1 MKIWSLP
8 LKKGRWT
15 WRIWRTRR
23 TASHSEMFWQDPP
36 ALCPFGQSECSE
48 YCNGWTKGNSSVR
61 SQTISNADSSIFS
74 IHINREKI
82 AKQRKFKK
90 PDGVM
95 VHNWVHSSLWW
106 WCRRPRSRRRTTSQA
121 GFWLIKKEWVKRQ
134 CQCSGWWKCCW
145 FPLACQVGLQRPWR
159 PASEKKIGGL
169 GAGEVKHG
177 SKYKKS
183 PQHGERA
190 RKSWDALFEASKDHW
205 HTIYIDDPDI
215 PVVLAMED

>member
-23 TASHSEMFWQDPP
+23 TASHSERFWQDPL
-36 ALCPFGQSECSE
+36 ALCPFGQSEGSE

-61 SQTISNADSSIFS
+61 SQTISNADSSLFS

-121 GFWLIKKEWVKRQ
+121 GFWLVGKAAMSVFWMMEMLLVSSGL
-134 CQCSGWWKCCW
+134 SGWFTKAMTSCFRKKNRRPRSKGGETW
-145 FPLACQVGLQRPWR
+145 LQGQKVSPTRWTG
-159 PASEKKIGGL
+159 KKVL
-169 GAGEVKHG
+169 GCTFW
-177 SKYKKS
+177 S
-183 PQHGERA
+183 
-190 RKSWDALFEASKDHW
+190 F
-205 HTIYIDDPDI
+205 
-215 PVVLAMED
+215 